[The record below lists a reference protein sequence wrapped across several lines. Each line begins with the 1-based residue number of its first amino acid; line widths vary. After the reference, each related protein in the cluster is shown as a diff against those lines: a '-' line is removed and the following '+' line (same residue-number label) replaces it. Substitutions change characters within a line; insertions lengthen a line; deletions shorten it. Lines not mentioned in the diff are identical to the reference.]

1 MCLTRLNTK
10 CGPKYATKDIICYK
24 VLLKGLFGEP
34 FHGIYYSPYKFFKYK
49 LNERV
54 SSNFS
59 FRLSPTLP
67 STPQKEY
74 RYLKNLRVFDFVSQG
89 LHSFKYSFA
98 AIGHNMRFI
107 GGVVVECT
115 IPKGSWY
122 YEGAENELV
131 SDNIII
137 NREI

>member
-49 LNERV
+49 LNECV
-54 SSNFS
+54 SSNFG

-74 RYLKNLRVFDFVSQG
+74 RYLKIL
-89 LHSFKYSFA
+89 
-98 AIGHNMRFI
+98 
-107 GGVVVECT
+107 
-115 IPKGSWY
+115 
-122 YEGAENELV
+122 
-131 SDNIII
+131 
-137 NREI
+137 